1 MAVLNQTNISSKAN
15 LIDARGPRFSAAITT
30 LVLATALVTQ
40 SAVLIA
46 IQLAVFAIG
55 AFAGP
60 AKTPYAYAFK
70 KFVKPRLKGEVP
82 TEDARPPQFA
92 QSVGLIFA
100 VVALAGSLLSIPAL
114 FTVAVGFALFA
125 AFLNAAFNFCLG
137 FSTIALA
144 FVADFL
150 FLPAHI
156 KCHGI
161 GFSTAFNFI
170 VNTVFFKLNRNQH
183 VLTIC
188 FVDKIIFFD
197 VS

>member
-1 MAVLNQTNISSKAN
+1 MAVLNQTNISPKAN

-60 AKTPYAYAFK
+60 AKTPYAYSFK
-70 KFVKPRLKGEVP
+70 KLVKPRLKGEVP

-137 FSTIALA
+137 CEIYLLALRA
-144 FVADFL
+144 V
-150 FLPAHI
+150 
-156 KCHGI
+156 K
-161 GFSTAFNFI
+161 
-170 VNTVFFKLNRNQH
+170 
-183 VLTIC
+183 
-188 FVDKIIFFD
+188 
-197 VS
+197 

>member
-1 MAVLNQTNISSKAN
+1 MAVLNQTSISPKAN

-137 FSTIALA
+137 CEIYLIAIRI
-144 FVADFL
+144 
-150 FLPAHI
+150 I
-156 KCHGI
+156 K
-161 GFSTAFNFI
+161 
-170 VNTVFFKLNRNQH
+170 K
-183 VLTIC
+183 
-188 FVDKIIFFD
+188 
-197 VS
+197 

>member
-1 MAVLNQTNISSKAN
+1 MAVLNQTSISPKAN

-70 KFVKPRLKGEVP
+70 KFVKPKLKGVVV

-137 FSTIALA
+137 CEIYLLALRA
-144 FVADFL
+144 V
-150 FLPAHI
+150 
-156 KCHGI
+156 K
-161 GFSTAFNFI
+161 
-170 VNTVFFKLNRNQH
+170 
-183 VLTIC
+183 
-188 FVDKIIFFD
+188 
-197 VS
+197 